1 MTSVRRVSQ
10 EVNLSK
16 FVVYHTMRNVL
27 KYKPYKIHLK
37 QRLYDE
43 DQDLCV
49 EMCERLILAL
59 EDEGNVDFYISGMV
73 NKHNGYIWA
82 DKNLSITVDIASN
95 SPKLTV

>member
-1 MTSVRRVSQ
+1 
-10 EVNLSK
+10 
-16 FVVYHTMRNVL
+16 
-27 KYKPYKIHLK
+27 
-37 QRLYDE
+37 
-43 DQDLCV
+43 
-49 EMCERLILAL
+49 AL